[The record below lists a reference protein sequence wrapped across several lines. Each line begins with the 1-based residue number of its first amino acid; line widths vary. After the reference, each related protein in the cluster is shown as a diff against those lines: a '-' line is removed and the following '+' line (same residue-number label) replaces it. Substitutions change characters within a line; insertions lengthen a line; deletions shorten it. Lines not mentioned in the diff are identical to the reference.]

1 MAQMST
7 TMHGAPVRLAEIGD
21 RLAPHVPALLR
32 LSMAVVMLWFG
43 LLKFTA
49 YEAGAIQ
56 GLVANSPLV
65 GWLNAVLSVDG
76 VSTLIGVIEVI
87 AGLLIAA
94 GFVSAR
100 LGAVGGAMA
109 CATFLITLSFFLST
123 PGVAQADA
131 GGFPVIS
138 VLPGQF
144 LLKDLVLLAVSFWIF
159 VEGLRRWDE

>member
-1 MAQMST
+1 
-7 TMHGAPVRLAEIGD
+7 
-21 RLAPHVPALLR
+21 
-32 LSMAVVMLWFG
+32 
-43 LLKFTA
+43 
-49 YEAGAIQ
+49 
-56 GLVANSPLV
+56 
-65 GWLNAVLSVDG
+65 

-94 GFVSAR
+94 GFVLPR
-100 LGAVGGAMA
+100 LGAIGGAMA

-144 LLKDLVLLAVSFWIF
+144 LLKDIVLLAVSFWIF
-159 VEGLRRWDE
+159 VEGLRRWDN